1 MEERTLTDFLETQ
14 KTPDPDRSV
23 PRPWYNRFGDCIDY
37 QTEQVAVVAD
47 RIDHHLTIYRS
58 VETNAAI
65 GFQLKDVTALMEK
78 YKSQFGVMFSTRDN
92 TLISVTSLLLTAFQI
107 DSPTTMKKRTGYE
120 QALKNFSS
128 EDEISLA

>member
-1 MEERTLTDFLETQ
+1 MEEMTLKDFLETQ
-14 KTPDPDRSV
+14 KGPTPVQSV

-58 VETNAAI
+58 VENNAAI
-65 GFQLKDVTALMEK
+65 GFQLKDVKALMEK
-78 YKSQFGVMFSTRDN
+78 YKSQFGVLFTTRDN
-92 TLISVTSLLLTAFQI
+92 TLISVTSLLLTAFKI
-107 DSPTTMKKRTGYE
+107 DSSTTMKKQTGYE

-128 EDEISLA
+128 EDEVSLA